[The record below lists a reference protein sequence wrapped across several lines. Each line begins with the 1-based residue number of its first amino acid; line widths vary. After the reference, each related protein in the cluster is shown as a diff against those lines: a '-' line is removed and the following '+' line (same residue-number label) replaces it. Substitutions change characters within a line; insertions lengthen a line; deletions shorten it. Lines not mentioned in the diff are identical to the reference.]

1 MLVRLEFTAERTLE
15 ETVAPVVKVVTG
27 ADKLEAAL
35 TIVSALELN
44 QIIGEAATVDV
55 SDVDDLKLWYGQRY
69 QVDLGDGQR
78 MTEKIA
84 AMKSA
89 IAQQKDYEM
98 GTLDVSFTRWGDKV
112 GFTPAES

>member
-1 MLVRLEFTAERTLE
+1 
-15 ETVAPVVKVVTG
+15 
-27 ADKLEAAL
+27 
-35 TIVSALELN
+35 
-44 QIIGEAATVDV
+44 
-55 SDVDDLKLWYGQRY
+55 
-69 QVDLGDGQR
+69 